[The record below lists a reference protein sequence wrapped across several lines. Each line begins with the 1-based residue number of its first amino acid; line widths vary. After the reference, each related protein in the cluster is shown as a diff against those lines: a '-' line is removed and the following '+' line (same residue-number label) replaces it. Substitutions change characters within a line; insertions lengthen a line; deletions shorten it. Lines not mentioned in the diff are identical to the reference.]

1 MSKANQEKSKNN
13 TDFGSFLSTERK
25 LKQFSVE
32 DISEQLK
39 ISVEMIVALE
49 SNDIETLP
57 APAYTQGYIRAYAKF
72 LEISEQKVIDV
83 YNVAVPH
90 QQAPTLKPRTMLPD
104 EASSQ
109 SLMMN
114 IMTVVLVLAG
124 LAAVIIGIFNYY
136 EEKADVIETKLE
148 SKTPSFTG
156 KSLDSPSEEH
166 TVIKQKARLTE
177 DGELILIGAES
188 EAESV
193 SPINDDAA
201 MSQDEE
207 SANYEEVAEESV
219 DEPVPESQDEVS
231 TEVKVVAQDTG
242 PLDILKIYAEKGSWM
257 SVHDA
262 TDKRLLYNSVPV
274 AGSKVLRG
282 RAPFRV
288 SLGNAKTTHLQI
300 NDLVVDNS
308 EYVRTNNTAK
318 FTVSTDGQSV
328 IFH

>member
-1 MSKANQEKSKNN
+1 MSKATKEKSKNN
-13 TDFGSFLSTERK
+13 TDFGSLLSTERK

-39 ISVEMIVALE
+39 ISVVMIVALE
-49 SNDIETLP
+49 GNDIEALP

-90 QQAPTLKPRTMLPD
+90 QQASSLKPRTMLPD

-109 SLMMN
+109 SLMMK

-136 EEKADVIETKLE
+136 QEKADVIETRLE

-166 TVIKQKARLTE
+166 TVIKQNARLTK
-177 DGELILIGAES
+177 DGALILIA
-188 EAESV
+188 AESV
-193 SPINDDAA
+193 EPLNNNAVISQVIELTNQKKLAA
-201 MSQDEE
+201 EF
-207 SANYEEVAEESV
+207 
-219 DEPVPESQDEVS
+219 VPEPQDKIS
-231 TEVKVVAQDTG
+231 TDVKVVAQDTS

-257 SVHDA
+257 SVRDA

-282 RAPFRV
+282 RAPFLV
-288 SLGNAKTTHLQI
+288 SLGEAKTTHLQI
-300 NDLVVDNS
+300 NDLVVDFS
-308 EYVRTNNTAK
+308 KYVRRKNIAE
-318 FTVSTDGQSV
+318 FTVSTEGESV